1 MTDEDQIRDLLE
13 RASQLPAEIT
23 PPVGDLIK
31 MGRQERKT
39 RTAQRTLAIGLVAV
53 LAIVI
58 PPVIRAKNSGPLPQH
73 QSARP
78 HGPTGAQ
85 LAKYRWSKLPPSPLG
100 PRQEPLLVSAG
111 RYVIELGGIGNNGSA
126 NDGAAF
132 DLKTRR
138 WREIAPV
145 EVNVGFDQAVTAWTG
160 RELFVTDGV
169 PANCSPRPNVPG
181 CEPRAGLYDPAT
193 NLWSNTLL
201 PTEMFGLHPVAVA
214 WTGRVIELAA
224 LNAHRDRLAVGAYNP
239 VTGRW
244 RVITPQLPA
253 QHRPQL
259 IQMVATYNRVI
270 LWSEWAGKVEPDGL
284 TNSGIDVFAFT
295 DNGPSPVAPW
305 RNVTGKWPQGV
316 EVGRPFF
323 TGSSILFPPNM
334 QWCVGRC
341 LQDIELHDGFFAD
354 PGTLRKITTVPADL
368 ADPLGH
374 LIWTGRA
381 IISVFVDDRVPHPVL
396 VNHLDVY
403 DLATRTWR
411 ALASPG
417 THTTAFPVWTGS
429 ELLVV
434 THTGATLALHR

>member
-31 MGRQERKT
+31 LGRQERKT

-111 RYVIELGGIGNNGSA
+111 RYVIELGGIGNHGSA

-138 WREIAPV
+138 WHKIAPV
-145 EVNVGFDQAVTAWTG
+145 EVNVGLDQAVTAWTG

-253 QHRPQL
+253 EH
-259 IQMVATYNRVI
+259 
-270 LWSEWAGKVEPDGL
+270 
-284 TNSGIDVFAFT
+284 
-295 DNGPSPVAPW
+295 
-305 RNVTGKWPQGV
+305 
-316 EVGRPFF
+316 GR
-323 TGSSILFPPNM
+323 S
-334 QWCVGRC
+334 
-341 LQDIELHDGFFAD
+341 
-354 PGTLRKITTVPADL
+354 
-368 ADPLGH
+368 
-374 LIWTGRA
+374 
-381 IISVFVDDRVPHPVL
+381 
-396 VNHLDVY
+396 
-403 DLATRTWR
+403 
-411 ALASPG
+411 
-417 THTTAFPVWTGS
+417 
-429 ELLVV
+429 
-434 THTGATLALHR
+434 